1 MCRDWK
7 QKGSNHHFPELNRKR
22 KISRLM
28 VKFFTPSRVTMVLVA
43 FTVVIGVTYLMQ
55 TNVAAT
61 KGYKI
66 KDLEKNISELKER
79 NKKLNLKYIELQS
92 MANIIDSVSDLNL
105 VTTGNIE
112 VITPISSAVALR

>member
-22 KISRLM
+22 KISKMM
-28 VKFFTPSRVTMVLVA
+28 VKFFTPSRVTMVMVA
-43 FTVVIGVTYLMQ
+43 FTVIVGVTYLMQ
-55 TNVAAT
+55 TNIAAT

-66 KDLEKNISELKER
+66 KDLEKNINELQER

-92 MANIIDSVSDLNL
+92 MANVIDSVSDLNL
-105 VTTGNIE
+105 VATDNIE
-112 VITPISSAVALR
+112 VITPVGSAVALR